1 MFAQVLKLQGVG
13 KCRERLPPLGD
24 LHVFLT
30 LPLSQHH
37 PGHSLHGIDA
47 ARPARW
53 GVSLNLHVKWA
64 VKLVARVHPPSTRGR
79 SARQP
84 EVRYRIWDRFYL
96 SSLHAW
102 VLCISKDNLATTT
115 TTTSCLH
122 LFKNLHKITHIDGSG
137 NFAAILER

>member
-13 KCRERLPPLGD
+13 KCRERLPLLDD
-24 LHVFLT
+24 LHVFFT

-64 VKLVARVHPPSTRGR
+64 VKLVARVILHPLEDGQHGNLKF
-79 SARQP
+79 A
-84 EVRYRIWDRFYL
+84 IDRLYL
-96 SSLHAW
+96 
-102 VLCISKDNLATTT
+102 
-115 TTTSCLH
+115 
-122 LFKNLHKITHIDGSG
+122 G
-137 NFAAILER
+137 